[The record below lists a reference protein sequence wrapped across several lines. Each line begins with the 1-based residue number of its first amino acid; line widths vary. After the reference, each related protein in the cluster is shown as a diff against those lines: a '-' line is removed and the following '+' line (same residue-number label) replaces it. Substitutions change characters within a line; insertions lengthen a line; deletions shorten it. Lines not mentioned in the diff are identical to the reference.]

1 MPEGL
6 ALRSTHFT
14 HSNEASL
21 FLVRWISGWPLGL
34 LHAVGGL
41 LGWLVWLCSPT
52 YRRRLRA
59 NAELAGVPPAARR
72 RAIAEAGRMVAET
85 PWLWLRA
92 DDAVLAPKITWR
104 NPEALDAI
112 VAQRR
117 PLVVLTPHMGSFEVA
132 GRACTLRFGHVQPIT
147 VLYRPARQRALRE
160 FQEESRK
167 RPGMP
172 TAPANL
178 AGVRQMLRALKR
190 KEAVGL
196 LPDQVPPESQ
206 GVWAPFFG
214 KPAYTMTLATRL
226 MQQTGAQCVVLRCER
241 LPRGA
246 GFVIHVSGL
255 ARELPA
261 ATDADA
267 LVEAAT
273 IINETMEQVILSDP
287 GQYMWGYNRYKP
299 PRSADSADAAETVA
313 AAPRA
318 EGAE

>member
-1 MPEGL
+1 M
-6 ALRSTHFT
+6 F
-14 HSNEASL
+14 
-21 FLVRWISGWPLGL
+21 FVRWISGWPLGL

-41 LGWLVWLCSPT
+41 LGWLVWLASPT
-52 YRRRLRA
+52 YRRRLRE
-59 NAELAGVPPAARR
+59 NAELARVPASAWRR
-72 RAIAEAGRMVAET
+72 SIAEAGRMVAET

-92 DDAVLAPKITWR
+92 DNETLARKVSWR
-104 NPEALDAI
+104 NPQVLDAA
-112 VAQRR
+112 VAERR
-117 PLVVLTPHMGSFEVA
+117 PLVILTPHMGSFEVA
-132 GRACTLRFGHVQPIT
+132 ARAYTARYGHVQPVT
-147 VLYRPARQRALRE
+147 VLYRPARQRVLRE

-167 RPGMP
+167 RPTMP

-190 KEAVGL
+190 RESVGL

-226 MQQTGAQCVVLRCER
+226 MQQAGAQCVVLRCER

-246 GFVIHVSGL
+246 GFVIHATEL
-255 ARELPA
+255 ARPLPA
-261 ATDADA
+261 ATDEGA

-287 GQYMWGYNRYKP
+287 GQYLWGYNRYKP
-299 PRSADSADAAETVA
+299 PRAGENVET
-313 AAPRA
+313 RT
-318 EGAE
+318 EGNA

>member
-1 MPEGL
+1 M
-6 ALRSTHFT
+6 
-14 HSNEASL
+14 
-21 FLVRWISGWPLGL
+21 FLIRWISGWPLGL

-59 NAELAGVPPAARR
+59 NAELAGVPASARR
-72 RAIAEAGRMVAET
+72 RSIAESGRMVAET

-92 DDAVLAPKITWR
+92 ADDDLARKVTWR

-112 VAQRR
+112 VAQRL
-117 PLVVLTPHMGSFEVA
+117 PLILLTPHMGSFEVA
-132 GRACTLRFGHVQPIT
+132 GRAYALRHGHVQPIT
-147 VLYRPARQRALRE
+147 VLYRPARQRMLRE
-160 FQEESRK
+160 FQEQSRQ
-167 RPGMP
+167 RPTMP

-190 KEAVGL
+190 RECVGL

-214 KPAYTMTLATRL
+214 QPAYTMTLATRL
-226 MQQTGAQCVVLRCER
+226 MQQTGARCIVLRGER

-246 GFVIHVSGL
+246 GFVIHVTEL
-255 ARELPA
+255 ARALPST
-261 ATDADA
+261 TDEAA

-287 GQYMWGYNRYKP
+287 GQYLWGYNRYKT
-299 PRSADSADAAETVA
+299 PRAIEA
-313 AAPRA
+313 AAPAAAA
-318 EGAE
+318 EGNP